1 MCNDGGVDART
12 LLLDTARR
20 DVAQDGTLPSLDR
33 LARETGL
40 SKGGVT
46 HHFPTKAS
54 LVNAL
59 IIGAIEV
66 TDREMAAAAVEGR
79 AVEKWLALSSEST
92 VGDTSVSTL
101 ARIALDA
108 RASLGEITDAIA
120 AAAERWEALLAAE
133 LGSPAKARI
142 VRLVGDG
149 MLLSTLIDDRAPTL
163 TLDELMAV
171 LGGRR

>member
-1 MCNDGGVDART
+1 VDART

-20 DVAQDGTLPSLDR
+20 DVAQDGALPSLDR

-59 IIGAIEV
+59 IIGAVEV

-133 LGSPAKARI
+133 LGSPAQARV

-171 LGGRR
+171 VGGRR